1 MKIAVM
7 QPYLFPYIGYFQ
19 LIHAV
24 DKFVVYDDVNFIK
37 QGWINRNQFLVNGK
51 KSMFTVPLQGASS
64 FKKIRDIAINKA
76 QYGRW
81 LDKFFKTIELSYG
94 KAPFY
99 KNIYP
104 LLQRVLGEDYA
115 TISGFAFASIKSASD
130 YIGINTEFVKSSTV
144 YGNDHLKGEERVID
158 ICKREGASEYI
169 NLSGGMSIYSKENFA
184 NQGIKLSFI
193 KSKQVS
199 YRQISGEFVPDLSVI
214 DPLMFND
221 PQGMRNILEGYDLM

>member
-19 LIHAV
+19 LILAV

-37 QGWINRNQFLVNGK
+37 QGWVNRNYLLVNEK
-51 KSMFTVPLQGASS
+51 KSIFTVPLQGASS
-64 FKKIRDIAINKA
+64 FKRIRDIAINKA
-76 QYGRW
+76 QYDRW
-81 LDKFFKTIELSYG
+81 SDKFFKTIELSYR

-99 KNIYP
+99 KDIYP
-104 LLQRVLGEDYA
+104 LLQKVLGEDYA
-115 TISGFAFASIKSASD
+115 TISWLAFASIKSASD
-130 YIGINTEFVKSSTV
+130 YIGIKTEFVQSSTV

-158 ICKREGASEYI
+158 ICKREEASEYI
-169 NLSGGMSIYSKENFA
+169 NLSGGMSIYSKEKFA
-184 NQGIKLSFI
+184 KEGIKLSFI
-193 KSKQVS
+193 KSRQVS

-221 PQGMRNILEGYDLM
+221 SQGIRDILEGYNLM